1 MLGRVRLAAAALIV
15 LAMIATPT
23 AAVAKSRVTPYEL
36 MKVQLHSG
44 KTIAARWNPCQSAI
58 TYRVNFSGL
67 PKAKR
72 AGMLKT
78 VKTSFAK
85 LGQATGMTYSYRGQT
100 TFVPQQGNLTEQPA
114 EIVVAAVSKSR
125 TDFPMSDN
133 SLGYGGVLW
142 STWYGKPG
150 EDAAVMRGYVI
161 LEAKAI
167 QKLKG
172 GWGSGQRQSN
182 VILHELGHASG
193 LGHAE
198 SRRSQMY
205 PTLTSTSPSGY
216 AAGDLAGLAKVGERA
231 GCIAVPGSLSV
242 RDLR

>member
-161 LEAKAI
+161 SSEGHPEAQGRLGVRSA
-167 QKLKG
+167 
-172 GWGSGQRQSN
+172 SEQRDPARTRAR
-182 VILHELGHASG
+182 ER
-193 LGHAE
+193 
-198 SRRSQMY
+198 SRARREPPVADV